1 MRTLALAAIA
11 IGLAA
16 PAMAQPVTSIDDGY
30 GAAFPYTPRGGL
42 VPVDT
47 GQGLN
52 AFFYPNG
59 YDPSTAAGA
68 GSRTPPISPQAMA
81 AIRCGT
87 ASTDSMSPPAT
98 SRRQAGRA
106 SPSNMLPSVER

>member
-59 YDPSTAAGA
+59 YDPQYGSQGRVADAADFAAGY
-68 GSRTPPISPQAMA
+68 GCDPVWDGKYGQYVA
-81 AIRCGT
+81 AC
-87 ASTDSMSPPAT
+87 
-98 SRRQAGRA
+98 
-106 SPSNMLPSVER
+106 NE